1 MYIALRA
8 KQNHLK
14 LTAKVSLYTLRIKH
28 AAIFLLLFGCSSNE
42 QANSSINIVTTE
54 FGEISLDSFINNY
67 NDFLRFTGVEDNLN
81 FRAGLLNSEIDRLYL
96 LHHADISGFRNRP
109 YISQK
114 LKSVRLQTLLNEFYL
129 REIDSP
135 FEVSIEDT
143 REAFRRT
150 KVQIHAR
157 HLYSP
162 TIEGAEELKRKLNR
176 GKSFNELAAEIFQ
189 DPQLAGN
196 GGDLGFFTFNEMD
209 PAFEEVAYALK
220 DGEISNPVK
229 TQNGFSII
237 QVIERVY
244 EPIITEYDYQVH
256 REDIEIILRQR
267 MLKDEVKEYTS
278 TIHSQLSLEISSD
291 DLELLF
297 SMFADIISN
306 SVSQDSDLRNIH
318 IDTATFSWNFDEILQ
333 ALKATTENQRMQVQS
348 PDDLYMMLSGLCVR
362 KELFKR
368 IENANWRND
377 QDVEQTI
384 NEAENR
390 RVIRLLIDQINNDLD
405 NPEDLNESRSAY
417 FAFIKILRSEAEAS
431 IDRDL
436 LKSFIL

>member
-1 MYIALRA
+1 MV
-8 KQNHLK
+8 
-14 LTAKVSLYTLRIKH
+14 KVSLYTSRIKH
-28 AAIFLLLFGCSSNE
+28 AAIFLLIFGCSSNE

-54 FGEISLDSFINNY
+54 FGEITLDSFINNY
-67 NDFLRFTGVEDNLN
+67 NDFLSFTGVEDNLN

-96 LHHADISGFRNRP
+96 LHHADINGFRTRQD
-109 YISQK
+109 ISQK

-135 FEVSIEDT
+135 FEVSDKDT

-162 TIEGAEELKRKLNR
+162 TMEGAEELKRKLNR

-189 DPQLAGN
+189 DPQLAEN

-209 PAFEEVAYALK
+209 PAFEEAAYALK
-220 DGEISNPVK
+220 DGEISNPVR

-244 EPIITEYDYQVH
+244 EPIITEYDYRVH
-256 REDIEIILRQR
+256 KNDIEIILRQR
-267 MLKDEVKEYTS
+267 MLKDEVKEYTRV
-278 TIHSQLSLEISSD
+278 INNELSLSISSE
-291 DLELLF
+291 DLDLLF
-297 SMFADIISN
+297 SMFTEIISN
-306 SVSQDSDLRNIH
+306 SVDLDSELRNIH
-318 IDTATFSWNFDEILQ
+318 IDTATFSWGFDEIRQ
-333 ALKATTENQRMQVQS
+333 ALIATTENQQLQVQT

-362 KELFKR
+362 KELFNR
-368 IENANWRND
+368 IENASWRYN
-377 QDVEQTI
+377 QDVEQILI
-384 NEAENR
+384 NAENR

-405 NPEDLNESRSAY
+405 NPKDMNESRSAY
-417 FAFIKILRSEAEAS
+417 FAFIKKLRSEVEAS